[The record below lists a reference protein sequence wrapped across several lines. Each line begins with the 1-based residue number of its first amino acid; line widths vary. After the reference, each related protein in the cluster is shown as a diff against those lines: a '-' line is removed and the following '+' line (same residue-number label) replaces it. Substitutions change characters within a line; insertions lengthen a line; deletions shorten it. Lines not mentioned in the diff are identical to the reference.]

1 MLLKSISIAPIA
13 WLISQ
18 ITMEL
23 LFSQKSFISFI
34 GYLYDDLYET
44 SDRINTPLLFEMNS
58 FNLSIFASVS
68 FP

>member
-1 MLLKSISIAPIA
+1 MA

-18 ITMEL
+18 ITIEL

-34 GYLYDDLYET
+34 GYLYDDLNET
-44 SDRINTPLLFEMNS
+44 SDRINIPLFFKMNS
-58 FNLSIFASVS
+58 FSMSILASTS